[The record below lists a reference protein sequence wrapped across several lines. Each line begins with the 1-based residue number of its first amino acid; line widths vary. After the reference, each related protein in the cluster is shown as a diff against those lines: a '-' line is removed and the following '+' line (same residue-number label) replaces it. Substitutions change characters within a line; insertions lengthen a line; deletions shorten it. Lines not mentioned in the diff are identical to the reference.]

1 MTLPT
6 SAADLPQADKHV
18 KIVGTG
24 LLGASVGLALQRQAV
39 DVWLTDASP
48 TAEALAC
55 DLGAGRPVAEA
66 GDLSPD
72 LVVIAVP
79 PDVTAHIVAREL
91 MLHPHAT
98 VTDVSSVK
106 GHIRTALRGFVDG
119 GRLDD
124 AALARYVGSH
134 PMAGREKSGPI
145 AARADLF
152 AGRPWVVCTTPDTAD
167 ADHDRIVELARR
179 VGAAVVELDA
189 DEHDSAVARVSHVPQ
204 VMATLTASR
213 LNDVPVESVA
223 LAGQGL
229 RDVTRIAASD
239 PALWTQ
245 ILTANSEQ
253 VRAVLSEVRGEL
265 DTVIDALGGEPGSL
279 GVLAGTFT
287 AGNDGHARIPGK
299 HGAAPTS
306 YATVTVLVEDRPGML
321 GRLFTEL
328 GEADINIED
337 LQLEH
342 ANGQQ
347 YGLAEVS
354 VLPAER
360 GPMIDELRARGW
372 NVPE

>member
-1 MTLPT
+1 MTLPDNT
-6 SAADLPQADKHV
+6 AELPHADKHV
-18 KIVGTG
+18 KVVGAG
-24 LLGASVGLALQRQAV
+24 LLGASVGIALMGQGI

-55 DLGAGRPVAEA
+55 DLGAGRHLSDA
-66 GDLSPD
+66 GDMTPD
-72 LVVIAVP
+72 LVVVAVP
-79 PDVTAHIVAREL
+79 PDVTAGIVAREL
-91 MLHPHAT
+91 TLHPAAT
-98 VTDVSSVK
+98 VTDVASVK
-106 GHIRTALRGFVDG
+106 GHIRVAL
-119 GRLDD
+119 D
-124 AALARYVGSH
+124 ATVEAGKLSATDLARYVGSH

-152 AGRPWVVCTTPDTAD
+152 AGRPWVICTTPQTAG

-179 VGAAVVELDA
+179 VGAAPVELDA

-204 VMATLTASR
+204 IMATLTASR

-239 PALWTQ
+239 AALWTQ
-245 ILTANSEQ
+245 ILSANADR
-253 VRAVLSEVRGEL
+253 VREVLTEVRGEL
-265 DTVIDALGGEPGSL
+265 DTVIGALSGADGSL
-279 GVLAGTFT
+279 GVLAGTIV
-287 AGNDGHARIPGK
+287 AGNDGQARIPGK
-299 HGAAPTS
+299 HGAPPTN
-306 YATVTVLVEDRPGML
+306 YATVTVLVGDSPGML
-321 GRLFTEL
+321 GRLFTDM
-328 GEADINIED
+328 GEAGINLED

-354 VLPAER
+354 VVPAER
-360 GPMIDELRARGW
+360 GPLIEELRARGW